1 MKRIMAATAVAV
13 SVAGGAFA
21 GGTWWAHRP
30 GAAGASAQA
39 AHAPAVYTCPMHPD
53 YRSHHPGSCPM
64 CGMPLEAVAT
74 GAPTTRD
81 TAARA
86 LPPGAVQVS
95 PERQQAIGVR
105 VGVVTRLA
113 GTRLL
118 RTTGRVVPDE
128 NRTYP
133 IVAAVSGWVRSV
145 ENVATGDAV
154 KKDQVLASI
163 SAPESQ
169 FENAQQSYYTGL
181 EMLYRDASVAHRS
194 RTTRGARSTGSSG
207 SPTGCGTWASRT
219 RSSGRWASAATS
231 CRTSAWSR
239 RWTASC

>member
-1 MKRIMAATAVAV
+1 M
-13 SVAGGAFA
+13 
-21 GGTWWAHRP
+21 
-30 GAAGASAQA
+30 
-39 AHAPAVYTCPMHPD
+39 
-53 YRSHHPGSCPM
+53 
-64 CGMPLEAVAT
+64 
-74 GAPTTRD
+74 
-81 TAARA
+81 
-86 LPPGAVQVS
+86 QVS
-95 PERQQAIGVR
+95 SERQQAIGVR
-105 VGVVTRLA
+105 VGVVTRVA

-154 KKDQVLASI
+154 KKDQVLASF
-163 SAPESQ
+163 SAPESE

-181 EMLYRDASVAHRS
+181 EMLYRMADEPQPQPQPHALAPH
-194 RTTRGARSTGSSG
+194 ASTGSSG
-207 SPTGCGTWASRT
+207 WPTGCGTWASRT